1 MISRY
6 VLKSFSRHK
15 ARTVILVLA
24 LLVVTAML
32 VTLNNGVDSLQMQIV
47 ELVEREAGEHDITLR
62 RADISP
68 NQFIDVA
75 RITDLLTAA
84 EPRIDAVYPRFA
96 ATVELHGRTKTGN
109 ASLVARTLEDEA
121 NLGQVTMLEGDYDL
135 TGDQIVLL
143 RVTADTFGLEVGDE
157 VELSYILP
165 VSRIPGHEL
174 PADNSVHRV
183 TRRFTVSGIAL
194 ATGLGGGGQNGILA
208 SVTTVQE
215 WLDLPGRAE
224 RLVIVLDEGIYGSVN
239 TQTAIFRVRRT
250 AERLYDVLADA
261 NNVQHYAFDLSKAQ
275 ALDFSD
281 VAFAVMRSV
290 SGVYGFLVMGV
301 VGLLLYSIVN
311 TNVEE
316 RRRDLAFLRILGAKQ
331 RHLFG
336 LVFIEVGIIGAL
348 GVGLGVLA
356 GQLLSVTVVAP
367 LANYLISQAAAG
379 ELSELGLNFQM
390 TITLGAILRAG
401 VTATVVLALSAIAPA
416 RKAANTKVR
425 YAINPGAAD
434 NLQIDDLARLRSRK
448 FDVRIII
455 AGVVLTIM
463 WSLIFVGANYLFVQG
478 NESIISIF
486 MFGGLALLVIGV
498 SLLFYA
504 LTIPFERLLILISNL
519 AAPTLS
525 FFAAPN
531 LVRAKQRNTI
541 ISLMVVFSATLPTF
555 LGTMAALEQKNYDVT
570 ARFQNGAPIIA
581 EISRW
586 SWSFQGDSG
595 DNWAPSFLDEFRAV
609 PGIEHAVG
617 LTAVYRAEA
626 TNKVE
631 LRETGVQVR
640 GVTGSLEGIVYAD
653 LTEYAAGGLASFDAI
668 LAEPDT
674 VILGAGYAEYMDLA
688 VGDRVRVPG
697 AGQDHAA
704 MMRVVGLVERM
715 PGFEGFSRNENYV
728 RWGQTP
734 AFVSLDTYL
743 RLTNDPNAQTICARG
758 VCSAAEREQHV
769 ISRIMA
775 TTGDAAQEE
784 EIVADLRELFA
795 DRPEVWVQSTA
806 ETIRTTEQSMRTT
819 RVLML
824 IMTVL
829 SFVTSIFGVFAVVYV
844 AVYVRRL
851 EIGMLKAIGMRRRA
865 LVGAFALEAVMMT
878 VSASLA
884 GVVAGTLLGYVF
896 YTTNNV
902 MRNVPTQLTFDWMT
916 TLAILVMV
924 VTASVISAMLAAR
937 NSVRRKVSRILREAW

>member
-32 VTLNNGVDSLQMQIV
+32 VTLNNGVDSLQRQIV

-75 RITDLLTAA
+75 RVTDLLTAA
-84 EPRIDAVYPRFA
+84 EPRINAVYPRFA
-96 ATVELHGRTKTGN
+96 AAVELHGRTKTGN
-109 ASLVARTLEDEA
+109 ASLVARTPEDEVE
-121 NLGQVTMLEGDYDL
+121 LGQVTILEGKYDL

-165 VSRIPGHEL
+165 VSRIPGYEL

-208 SVTTVQE
+208 SVATVQE

-239 TQTAIFRVRRT
+239 TQTAIFRVRRS

-367 LANYLISQAAAG
+367 LANYLISQTASG

-390 TITLGAILRAG
+390 TITLGAMLRAG
-401 VTATVVLALSAIAPA
+401 ITATVVLALSAIAPA

-463 WSLIFVGANYLFVQG
+463 WSLIFVGTNYLFVQG

-519 AAPTLS
+519 VAPTLS

-586 SWSFQGDSG
+586 SWSFQGDSA
-595 DNWAPSFLDEFRAV
+595 DNWTPSFLDEFRAV
-609 PGIEHAVG
+609 PGIEQAVG
-617 LTAVYRAEA
+617 LTAVYRADA
-626 TNKVE
+626 ANKVE

-653 LTEYAAGGLASFDAI
+653 LTAYAAGGPASFDAI

-688 VGDRVRVPG
+688 VGDLIRVPG

-758 VCSAAEREQHV
+758 ACSAAEREQHV

-775 TTGDAAQEE
+775 TTGDAAEEE

-806 ETIRTTEQSMRTT
+806 EAIRTTEQSMRTT

-829 SFVTSIFGVFAVVYV
+829 SFITSIFGVFAVVYV

-937 NSVRRKVSRILREAW
+937 NSVRRKVSHILREAW